1 MSDRNKEVL
10 KLAAEIYSRSK
21 AYQAL
26 DEILDLI
33 EGSGLF
39 SAEEF
44 KALQQETENGLLDE
58 KMNEEGVEGLLAWWD
73 AQPRRRRN
81 DLELKTAF
89 KFSVLIDCN
98 DHESAYEFTLE
109 IMKKIG

>member
-1 MSDRNKEVL
+1 MLAPVFYYNKIKLPAARSSVDSLLEMSDRNKEVL

-58 KMNEEGVEGLLAWWD
+58 KNE
-73 AQPRRRRN
+73 
-81 DLELKTAF
+81 
-89 KFSVLIDCN
+89 
-98 DHESAYEFTLE
+98 
-109 IMKKIG
+109 

>member
-10 KLAAEIYSRSK
+10 KLQLKFIAAPKLIK
-21 AYQAL
+21 LL

-58 KMNEEGVEGLLAWWD
+58 KMNE
-73 AQPRRRRN
+73 RRR
-81 DLELKTAF
+81 
-89 KFSVLIDCN
+89 
-98 DHESAYEFTLE
+98 
-109 IMKKIG
+109 

>member
-39 SAEEF
+39 SAEELKRF
-44 KALQQETENGLLDE
+44 NKKQ
-58 KMNEEGVEGLLAWWD
+58 KMA
-73 AQPRRRRN
+73 
-81 DLELKTAF
+81 
-89 KFSVLIDCN
+89 C
-98 DHESAYEFTLE
+98 
-109 IMKKIG
+109 

>member
-26 DEILDLI
+26 DGILDLI

-58 KMNEEGVEGLLAWWD
+58 KMNEEGVEGLLAWWE

-81 DLELKTAF
+81 DLELKNRFNSTF
-89 KFSVLIDCN
+89 
-98 DHESAYEFTLE
+98 
-109 IMKKIG
+109 